1 MKNVKPIWEPQYRV
15 TTDMVRCLMDIE
27 AIRATVGQTAMTTAV
42 EAKLRHQARL
52 HSTHYSTRIEGNRL
66 TLAETEQVIQDRKAG
81 FRGRERDVLEVKYYW
96 DALLKVE
103 AWAAI
108 KRPLTENLIRRL
120 HRWVEHGPRSRLTPY
135 RDGQNVIRDSAS
147 GAIVYMPPEASDVPR
162 LMNEL
167 VNWVSWAEKTG
178 VPVPLVAGLLHYQ
191 FVTIHPYYDGNGR
204 TARLLATFILQR
216 GGYGLQGFFSLE
228 EFHARDLTAYYRA
241 LATHPHHNYY
251 EGRANADLS
260 SWMNYFLSTLAGAFG
275 EVRDSVTRHTG
286 QNLIVEPDFIRH
298 LDHRSRIA
306 LSLFGNRE
314 TVTNVEVAQAL
325 GLSMR
330 MARVLI
336 KRWVD
341 GGMLVVTAAA
351 RRNRAYGLSAIYRQY
366 LDDLSAIRPTGDQRT
381 RPLLE

>member
-1 MKNVKPIWEPQYRV
+1 MKNVKPIWKPQYQV

-27 AIRATVGQTAMTTAV
+27 AIRTKIGQTALITAV

-52 HSTHYSTRIEGNRL
+52 HATHYSTRIEGNRL
-66 TLAETEQVIQDRKAG
+66 TLAETEQAIQDRKVG
-81 FRGRERDVLEVKYYW
+81 FQGRERDVLEVKYYW

-120 HRWVEHGPRSRLTPY
+120 HGWVEHGPRSRPTPS

-147 GAIVYMPPEASDVPR
+147 VVIVYMPPEASDVPR

-178 VPVPLVAGLLHYQ
+178 VPVSLVAGLLHYQ

-228 EFHARDLTAYYRA
+228 EFHARDLLAYYRA

-251 EGRANADLS
+251 EGRANADLT
-260 SWMNYFLSTLAGAFG
+260 SWMNYFLSILADAFG
-275 EVRDSVTRHTG
+275 EVRDSVARHAG
-286 QNLIVEPDFIRH
+286 QNLIVEPEFIRR

-314 TVTNVEVAQAL
+314 TVTNVQVAQAL
-325 GLSMR
+325 GLSTR

-336 KRWVD
+336 KGWVD

-351 RRNRAYGLSAIYRQY
+351 RRNRAYGLSAMYRQY
-366 LDDLSAIRPTGDQRT
+366 LEGLSAMQLRT
-381 RPLLE
+381 EGA

>member
-1 MKNVKPIWEPQYRV
+1 MKNVKPIWKPQYQV

-27 AIRATVGQTAMTTAV
+27 AIRTKIGQTALITAV

-52 HSTHYSTRIEGNRL
+52 HATHYSTRIEGNRL
-66 TLAETEQVIQDRKAG
+66 TLAETEQAIQDRKVG
-81 FRGRERDVLEVKYYW
+81 FQGRERDVLEVKYYW

-120 HRWVEHGPRSRLTPY
+120 HGWVEHGPRSRPTPF

-147 GAIVYMPPEASDVPR
+147 GVIVYMPPEASDVPR

-178 VPVPLVAGLLHYQ
+178 VPVSLVAGLLHYQ

-228 EFHARDLTAYYRA
+228 EFHARDLLAYYRA

-251 EGRANADLS
+251 EGRANADLT
-260 SWMNYFLSTLAGAFG
+260 SWMNYFLSTLADAFG
-275 EVRDSVTRHTG
+275 EVRDSVARHAG
-286 QNLIVEPDFIRH
+286 QNLIVEPEFIRR

-314 TVTNVEVAQAL
+314 TVTNVQVAQAL
-325 GLSMR
+325 GLSTR

-336 KRWVD
+336 KGWVD

-351 RRNRAYGLSAIYRQY
+351 RRNRAYGLSAMYRQY
-366 LDDLSAIRPTGDQRT
+366 LEGLSAMQLRT
-381 RPLLE
+381 EGA

>member
-1 MKNVKPIWEPQYRV
+1 MKNVKPIWKPQYQV

-27 AIRATVGQTAMTTAV
+27 AIRTKIGQTALITAV

-52 HSTHYSTRIEGNRL
+52 HATHYSTRIEGNRL
-66 TLAETEQVIQDRKAG
+66 TLAETEQAIQDRKVG
-81 FRGRERDVLEVKYYW
+81 FQGRERDVLEVKYYW

-120 HRWVEHGPRSRLTPY
+120 HGWVEHGPRSRPTPS

-147 GAIVYMPPEASDVPR
+147 VVIVYMPPEASDVPR

-178 VPVPLVAGLLHYQ
+178 VPVSLVAGLLHYQ

-228 EFHARDLTAYYRA
+228 EFHARDLLAYYRA

-251 EGRANADLS
+251 EGRANADLT
-260 SWMNYFLSTLAGAFG
+260 SWMNYFLSTLADAFG
-275 EVRDSVTRHTG
+275 EVRDSVARHAG
-286 QNLIVEPDFIRH
+286 QNLIVEPEFIRL

-314 TVTNVEVAQAL
+314 TVTNVQVAQAL
-325 GLSMR
+325 GLSTR

-336 KRWVD
+336 KGWVD

-351 RRNRAYGLSAIYRQY
+351 RRNRAYGLSAMYRQY
-366 LDDLSAIRPTGDQRT
+366 LEGLSAMQLRT
-381 RPLLE
+381 EGA

>member
-27 AIRATVGQTAMTTAV
+27 AIRTTVGQTVLTTAV

-66 TLAETEQVIQDRKAG
+66 TLAETEQAIQDRKVG
-81 FRGRERDVLEVKYYW
+81 FQGRERDVLEVKYYW

-103 AWAAI
+103 ACAAI

-120 HRWVEHGPRSRLTPY
+120 HGWVEHGPRSRPTPF
-135 RDGQNVIRDSAS
+135 RDGQNVISDSAS
-147 GAIVYMPPEASDVPR
+147 GVIVYMPPEASDVPR

-178 VPVPLVAGLLHYQ
+178 VPAPLVAGLLHYQ

-228 EFHARDLTAYYRA
+228 EFHARDLTAYYRV

-251 EGRANADLS
+251 EGRADADLTP
-260 SWMNYFLSTLAGAFG
+260 WMNYFLSTLTDAFG
-275 EVRDSVTRHTG
+275 EVRDSVTRHAG
-286 QNLIVEPDFIRH
+286 QNLIVEPEFIRR
-298 LDHRSRIA
+298 LDHRSRIV
-306 LSLFGNRE
+306 LSLFGDRE
-314 TVTNVEVAQAL
+314 TVTNVQVAQAL
-325 GLSMR
+325 GLSAR

-336 KRWVD
+336 KGWMD

-351 RRNRAYGLSAIYRQY
+351 RRNRAYGLSAIYRQH
-366 LDDLSAIRPTGDQRT
+366 LDDLSAMRPKG
-381 RPLLE
+381 

>member
-27 AIRATVGQTAMTTAV
+27 AIRTTVGQTALTTAV
-42 EAKLRHQARL
+42 EAKMRRQARL

-81 FRGRERDVLEVKYYW
+81 FQGRERDVLEVKYYW

-120 HRWVEHGPRSRLTPY
+120 HGWVEHGPRSRPTPF

-147 GAIVYMPPEASDVPR
+147 GAIVYMPPEASDVPL

-178 VPVPLVAGLLHYQ
+178 VPASLVAGLLHYQ

-204 TARLLATFILQR
+204 TARLLATFILRR
-216 GGYGLQGFFSLE
+216 GGYGLHGFFSLE

-251 EGRANADLS
+251 EGRANADLTP
-260 SWMNYFLSTLAGAFG
+260 WMSYFLSTLADAFG
-275 EVRDSVTRHTG
+275 EVRDSVTRHAG
-286 QNLIVEPDFIRH
+286 QNLIVEPEFIRR
-298 LDHRSRIA
+298 LDHRSRIV
-306 LSLFGNRE
+306 LSLFDNRE
-314 TVTNVEVAQAL
+314 TVTNVQVAQAL
-325 GLSMR
+325 GLSTR

-336 KRWVD
+336 RGWVD

-366 LDDLSAIRPTGDQRT
+366 LDGLSAMRPKG
-381 RPLLE
+381 

>member
-1 MKNVKPIWEPQYRV
+1 MKNVKPIWKPQYRV

-27 AIRATVGQTAMTTAV
+27 AIRTTVGQTALTTAV
-42 EAKLRHQARL
+42 EAKLRRQARL

-66 TLAETEQVIQDRKAG
+66 TLAETEQVIQDRKAE
-81 FRGRERDVLEVKYYW
+81 FQGRERDVLEVKYYW

-120 HRWVEHGPRSRLTPY
+120 HGWVEHGPRSRPTPY

-178 VPVPLVAGLLHYQ
+178 VPVPLVASLLHYQ

-251 EGRANADLS
+251 AGRAIADLTP
-260 SWMNYFLSTLAGAFG
+260 WMSYFLSTLDGAFG
-275 EVRDSVTRHTG
+275 EVKDSVARHAE
-286 QNLIVEPDFIRH
+286 QNLIVEPEFIRR

-306 LSLFGNRE
+306 LSLFADRE
-314 TVTNVEVAQAL
+314 TVTNGQIAQAL
-325 GLSMR
+325 GLSTR

-366 LDDLSAIRPTGDQRT
+366 LDGLSAMRSKG
-381 RPLLE
+381 

>member
-27 AIRATVGQTAMTTAV
+27 AIRTTVGQTALTTAV

-66 TLAETEQVIQDRKAG
+66 TLAEAEQAIQDRKAG
-81 FRGRERDVLEVKYYW
+81 FQGRERDVLEVKCYW

-120 HRWVEHGPRSRLTPY
+120 HGWVEHGPRSRPTPF

-162 LMNEL
+162 LMKEL
-167 VNWVSWAEKTG
+167 VNWVSWVEKTG

-251 EGRANADLS
+251 EGRANADLT
-260 SWMNYFLSTLAGAFG
+260 SWMNYFLSTLADAFG
-275 EVRDSVTRHTG
+275 EVRDSVTRHAG
-286 QNLIVEPDFIRH
+286 QNLIVEPEFIRR

-306 LSLFGNRE
+306 LSLLGDRE
-314 TVTNVEVAQAL
+314 TVTNVQVAQAL
-325 GLSMR
+325 GLSTR

-336 KRWVD
+336 KGWVD

-366 LDDLSAIRPTGDQRT
+366 LDGLSAIQPR
-381 RPLLE
+381 E

>member
-1 MKNVKPIWEPQYRV
+1 MKNVKPIWKPQYQV

-27 AIRATVGQTAMTTAV
+27 AIRTKIGQTALITAV

-52 HSTHYSTRIEGNRL
+52 HATHYSTRIEGNRL
-66 TLAETEQVIQDRKAG
+66 TLAETEQAIQDRKVG
-81 FRGRERDVLEVKYYW
+81 FHGRERDVLEVKYYW

-120 HRWVEHGPRSRLTPY
+120 HGWVEHGPRSRPTPS

-147 GAIVYMPPEASDVPR
+147 VVIVYMPPEASDVPR

-178 VPVPLVAGLLHYQ
+178 VPVSLVAGLLHYQ

-228 EFHARDLTAYYRA
+228 EFHARDILAYYRA

-251 EGRANADLS
+251 EGRANADLT
-260 SWMNYFLSTLAGAFG
+260 SWMNYFLSTLADAFG
-275 EVRDSVTRHTG
+275 EVRDSVARHAG
-286 QNLIVEPDFIRH
+286 QNLIVEPEFIRR

-314 TVTNVEVAQAL
+314 TVTNVQVAQAL
-325 GLSMR
+325 GLSTR

-336 KRWVD
+336 KGWVD

-351 RRNRAYGLSAIYRQY
+351 RRNRAYGLSAMYRQY
-366 LDDLSAIRPTGDQRT
+366 LEGLSAMQLRT
-381 RPLLE
+381 EGA

>member
-27 AIRATVGQTAMTTAV
+27 AIRTTVGQTALTTAV

-66 TLAETEQVIQDRKAG
+66 TLAEAEQAIQDRKAG
-81 FRGRERDVLEVKYYW
+81 FQGRERDVLEVKCYW

-120 HRWVEHGPRSRLTPY
+120 HGWVEHGPRSRPTPF
-135 RDGQNVIRDSAS
+135 RDGQNVIRDSSS

-162 LMNEL
+162 LMKEL

-251 EGRANADLS
+251 EGRANADLT
-260 SWMNYFLSTLAGAFG
+260 SWMNYFLSTLADAFG
-275 EVRDSVTRHTG
+275 EVRDSVTRHAG
-286 QNLIVEPDFIRH
+286 QNLIVEPEFIRC

-306 LSLFGNRE
+306 LSLFGDRE
-314 TVTNVEVAQAL
+314 TVTNVQVAQAL
-325 GLSMR
+325 GLSTR
-330 MARVLI
+330 MARILI
-336 KRWVD
+336 KGWVD
-341 GGMLVVTAAA
+341 GGMLVVTATAK
-351 RRNRAYGLSAIYRQY
+351 RNRAYGLTASYRQC
-366 LDDLSAIRPTGDQRT
+366 LGNLSAMRPRG
-381 RPLLE
+381 

>member
-1 MKNVKPIWEPQYRV
+1 MKNVKPIWKPQYQV

-27 AIRATVGQTAMTTAV
+27 AIRTKIGQTALITAV

-52 HSTHYSTRIEGNRL
+52 HATHYSTRIEGNRL
-66 TLAETEQVIQDRKAG
+66 TLAETEQAIQDRKVG
-81 FRGRERDVLEVKYYW
+81 FQGRERDVLEVKYYW

-120 HRWVEHGPRSRLTPY
+120 HGWVEHGPRSRPTPF

-147 GAIVYMPPEASDVPR
+147 GVIVYMPPEASDVPR

-178 VPVPLVAGLLHYQ
+178 VPVSLVAGLLHYQ

-228 EFHARDLTAYYRA
+228 EFHARDLLAYYRA

-251 EGRANADLS
+251 EGRANADLT
-260 SWMNYFLSTLAGAFG
+260 SWMNYFLSTLADAFG
-275 EVRDSVTRHTG
+275 EVRDSVARHAG
-286 QNLIVEPDFIRH
+286 QNLIVEPEFIRR

-306 LSLFGNRE
+306 LSLFVNRE
-314 TVTNVEVAQAL
+314 TVTNVQVAQAL
-325 GLSMR
+325 GLSTR

-336 KRWVD
+336 KGWVD

-351 RRNRAYGLSAIYRQY
+351 RRNRAYGLSAMYRQY
-366 LDDLSAIRPTGDQRT
+366 LEGLSAMQLRT
-381 RPLLE
+381 EGA

>member
-1 MKNVKPIWEPQYRV
+1 MTQDERRMKNVKTIREPQYQV
-15 TTDMVRCLMDIE
+15 TTDMVRCLMDVE
-27 AIRATVGQTAMTTAV
+27 AIRTAVGQTALTTTI
-42 EAKLRHQARL
+42 EAKLRRQARL
-52 HSTHYSTRIEGNRL
+52 HATHYSTRIEGNRL
-66 TLAETEQVIQDRKAG
+66 TLAETEQVIQDRRVG
-81 FRGRERDVLEVKYYW
+81 FPGRERDVLEVKYYW
-96 DALLKVE
+96 EALLKVE

-108 KRPLTENLIRRL
+108 KRPLTEKLIRRL
-120 HRWVEHGPRSRLTPY
+120 HGWVEHSPRSRPTPY

-147 GAIVYMPPEASDVPR
+147 GAMVYMPPEASDVPR

-251 EGRANADLS
+251 EGRVNADLT
-260 SWMNYFLSTLAGAFG
+260 SWMNYFLSILAGAFG
-275 EVRDSVTRHTG
+275 EVRDSVTCHAG
-286 QNLIVEPDFIRH
+286 QNRIVEPEFIRR

-306 LSLFGNRE
+306 LALFGDRE
-314 TVTNVEVAQAL
+314 TVTNVQVAQAL
-325 GLSMR
+325 GLSLR

-336 KRWVD
+336 RGWVD
-341 GGMLVVTAAA
+341 EGMLVVTAAA
-351 RRNRAYGLSAIYRQY
+351 RRNRAYGLSAIYRQH
-366 LDDLSAIRPTGDQRT
+366 LDDLSAMQPMG
-381 RPLLE
+381 